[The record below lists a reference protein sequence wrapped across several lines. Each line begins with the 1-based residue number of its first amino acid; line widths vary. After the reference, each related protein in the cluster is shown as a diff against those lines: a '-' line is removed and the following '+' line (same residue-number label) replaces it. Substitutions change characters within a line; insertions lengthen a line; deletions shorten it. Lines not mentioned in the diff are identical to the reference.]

1 MKSSRSIISTS
12 ILVCSNLSSSAHAFT
27 SVPQNSKYVA
37 MTTSCAQQSSQPLT
51 ILSASESTKPSITE
65 TDESSEYEYNEADF
79 ADYTPDYSDVDDD
92 LLDID
97 FEELN
102 ALDEL
107 ELYPDYNDI
116 GGYDISPFEKHAR
129 EVFLTYA
136 DVVKEGSNS
145 DEEEEN
151 EPSICME
158 KLYSM
163 LLALD
168 IEATEDESKA
178 LFKYLDIDGGGSVTL
193 DEVSSL
199 VVVCI

>member
-1 MKSSRSIISTS
+1 MMKSSRSIILSTS
-12 ILVCSNLSSSAHAFT
+12 ILICNLPSSIAFT
-27 SVPQNSKYVA
+27 SVPQNCNYVA
-37 MTTSCAQQSSQPLT
+37 MTTSYAQQSQPLT
-51 ILSASESTKPSITE
+51 ILSERSVKPSITE

-79 ADYTPDYSDVDDD
+79 ADYTSDYSDVDIDDD
-92 LLDID
+92 LMDID
-97 FEELN
+97 FDELN
-102 ALDEL
+102 ALEEL

-136 DVVKEGSNS
+136 DVVKEGTKS
-145 DEEEEN
+145 DEEGN

-168 IEATEDESKA
+168 IEATEEESKA

-193 DEVSSL
+193 DEVSLL
-199 VVVCI
+199 VVGCI

>member
-1 MKSSRSIISTS
+1 
-12 ILVCSNLSSSAHAFT
+12 
-27 SVPQNSKYVA
+27 
-37 MTTSCAQQSSQPLT
+37 MTTSYAQQSQPLT
-51 ILSASESTKPSITE
+51 ILSERSVKPSITE

-79 ADYTPDYSDVDDD
+79 ADYTSDYSDVDIDDD
-92 LLDID
+92 LMDID
-97 FEELN
+97 FDELN
-102 ALDEL
+102 ALEEL

-136 DVVKEGSNS
+136 DVVKEGTKS
-145 DEEEEN
+145 DEEGN

-168 IEATEDESKA
+168 IEATEEESKA

-193 DEVSSL
+193 DEVSLL
-199 VVVCI
+199 VVGCI